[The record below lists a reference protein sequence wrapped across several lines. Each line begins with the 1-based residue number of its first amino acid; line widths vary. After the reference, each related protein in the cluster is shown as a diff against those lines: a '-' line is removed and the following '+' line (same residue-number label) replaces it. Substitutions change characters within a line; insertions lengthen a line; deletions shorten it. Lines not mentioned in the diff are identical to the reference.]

1 MKKLLKLALFLA
13 GGLVLLVIV
22 GLVIAFMSINSI
34 AKTGIERGGTWAMG
48 VPTTVSSVSVGWG
61 DFGLKKLNIANPS
74 GYSDKPFLNLG
85 SGEANVKMNSLRE
98 PLVEIPKVELAD
110 IAVRLE
116 KKDGKANYEAILDNI
131 SKVQGGNAPSPSGGD
146 EKRFVIKELTLK
158 NVNVHYELIGSSSN
172 PVGGAIANTVGKAGN
187 FDIPVGEIKL
197 TNVGQSG
204 AGGASVNGVTISDL
218 SGLIVQAVLAAAAEK
233 GGGILPADLM
243 GDLKGKLG
251 SLKSLQDL
259 GVGGV
264 DTLKNLPGAI
274 QKDAGGAVDGLKKG
288 IGGILGGGNEKDKK
302 K

>member
-1 MKKLLKLALFLA
+1 MKTLLKLVLWLG

-34 AKTGIERGGTWAMG
+34 AKAGIEKGGTWAMG

-61 DFGLKKLNIANPS
+61 DFGLKKLNVANPS

-85 SGEANVKMNSLRE
+85 SGDANVKMNSLRE

-116 KKDGKANYEAILDNI
+116 KKDGKANFDTILDNI
-131 SKVQGGNAPSPSGGD
+131 AKVQGGKSSPPSGGD
-146 EKRFVIKELTLK
+146 EKRFVIKELTLN
-158 NVNVHYELIGSSSN
+158 NVNVHYELVGTSSN
-172 PVGGAIANTVGKAGN
+172 PIGGVINNTVGKAGT
-187 FDIPVGEIKL
+187 FDIPVGDIKL

-204 AGGASVNGVTISDL
+204 IGKSGATLGDISGV
-218 SGLIVQAVLAAAAEK
+218 IVQAVLSAAAEK

-259 GVGGV
+259 GVGGL
-264 DTLKNLPGAI
+264 DSLKGLPVAI
-274 QKDAGGAVDGLKKG
+274 PKDAAGAVEGLKKG
-288 IGGILGGGNEKDKK
+288 IGGILGGGDEKDKK